1 MMSND
6 TVRKLPALF
15 WSVAIAAMIWNLLG
29 VMAYVMEVMMSEEA
43 MAALAETQQALYAAR
58 PAWVTGAFAIAVF
71 AGLGGSIALA
81 LRKSLATPIYAVS
94 LAAVIVQMF
103 YLFAM
108 LNTVSVM
115 GAASVVMPSLIIVIA
130 AAMVWFSSRAN
141 SNGWI
146 G

>member
-1 MMSND
+1 MMSNNS
-6 TVRKLPALF
+6 VRKLPALF
-15 WSVAIAAMIWNLLG
+15 WTVAIAAVIWNLLG

-43 MAALAETQQALYAAR
+43 MAALPETKQALYAAR

-81 LRKSLATPIYAVS
+81 LRKGLATSIYAVS

-103 YLFAM
+103 YLFAIS
-108 LNTVSVM
+108 NTVSVM
-115 GAASVVMPSLIIVIA
+115 GPASVVMPSLIIVIA
-130 AAMVWFSSRAN
+130 AAMVWFSNRAN
-141 SNGWI
+141 SKGWI